1 MSLSPVPSNAQL
13 HYKPADHS
21 WVSASSAGDYFA
33 QVVLPVN
40 TWSIPPFDNIAITND
55 GDGNP
60 IQYDY
65 SKNSTVVATLSCTYD
80 GSGYLTNIQ
89 QIL

>member
-13 HYKPADHS
+13 RYKPADHS
-21 WVSASSAGDYFA
+21 WVSASSAGDFFA
-33 QVVLPVN
+33 QAVLPVN
-40 TWSIPPFDNIAITND
+40 TWSIPLHNNIAITND
-55 GDGNP
+55 ANGNP

-65 SKNSTVVATLSCTYD
+65 SLNGTLVATLSCTYD
-80 GSGYLTNIQ
+80 GNDYLTNIQ